1 MRWPANIART
11 AAAIVLAASVALVSP
26 LAASTTAVDG
36 ATAPGKAASQA
47 ARPAE
52 SPCLAWAEDDPRP
65 DAEGAAGEGAPDA
78 GATLPGD
85 AADTGPLNG
94 ADPEAATGEGDTDA
108 AGQGGQGGNAD
119 PADPKD
125 RKTGPDDPAADG
137 NSVDDFGLPA
147 ESPLFGGVEEPDV
160 EEQPKSDEPAAPS
173 TSEEAPKDDWLSD
186 NNAVMPQQLPD
197 SSFIYDTSIQDLSAA
212 DPYFDNQTVQVTG
225 EVVGDSIRATLRG
238 RYRWIVLS
246 SAADSSTVS
255 VYLSEESAAKIDQY
269 GRYGVRG
276 TTLKVR
282 GTFHLVCAQHDGAS
296 DLHAEDVSV
305 VSPGETVHETF
316 DPRAFIPGAVLVSI
330 GLAMM
335 MVFYLLSERR
345 R

>member
-1 MRWPANIART
+1 MRRPASIART
-11 AAAIVLAASVALVSP
+11 AAAVILAAGVALGAP
-26 LAASTTAVDG
+26 LAASTSAAVDG
-36 ATAPGKAASQA
+36 GTASREATAPGEAASQA
-47 ARPAE
+47 ANPN
-52 SPCLAWAEDDPRP
+52 LAWAEDDPQP
-65 DAEGAAGEGAPDA
+65 DPANA
-78 GATLPGD
+78 GATLPDD
-85 AADTGPLNG
+85 AADKGPLNG
-94 ADPEAATGEGDTDA
+94 TDAEAATDEGGTDA
-108 AGQGGQGGNAD
+108 AGPSDQAPGSTDAAPG
-119 PADPKD
+119 PED
-125 RKTGPDDPAADG
+125 RKLGPDDPAADG

-160 EEQPKSDEPAAPS
+160 EEQPKSDKPAAPS

-246 SAADSSTVS
+246 SAADSSTIS
-255 VYLSEESAAKIDQY
+255 VYLSEESAAKIDQF

-282 GTFHLVCAQHDGAS
+282 GTFHLACAQHDGAS
-296 DLHAEDVSV
+296 DLHAEDVAV

-316 DPRAFIPGAVLVSI
+316 DPHAFIPGAVLVSV